1 MILSP
6 PLIKGLALVV
16 FLLVQILALAIVLI
30 IRYHFKLFAIP
41 HDRTA
46 KLILSTL
53 TLGTV
58 LIALLASL
66 FLSFNF

>member
-1 MILSP
+1 MTLSP
-6 PLIKGLALVV
+6 ALTQGLAIIA
-16 FLLVQILALAIVLI
+16 FLIVQVLALAIVLI

-46 KLILSTL
+46 KLILNTL

-66 FLSFNF
+66 LVSFNF